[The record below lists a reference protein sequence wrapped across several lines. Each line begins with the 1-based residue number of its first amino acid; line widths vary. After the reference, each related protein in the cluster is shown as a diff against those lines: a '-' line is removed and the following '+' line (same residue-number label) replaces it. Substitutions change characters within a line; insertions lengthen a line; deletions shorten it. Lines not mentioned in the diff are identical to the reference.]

1 MYVKNDK
8 GIKNDIYLSMID
20 YDSFKYIKNKITKE
34 VNNLKDHLVAS
45 VDTVN
50 QLMYIR
56 GKIQGLETLL
66 QDLTDLQKKTEL
78 FDDDRDNKSGDSKA

>member
-1 MYVKNDK
+1 
-8 GIKNDIYLSMID
+8 MID

-34 VNNLKDHLVAS
+34 VNHLKDHIVVS

>member
-1 MYVKNDK
+1 
-8 GIKNDIYLSMID
+8 MID

-34 VNNLKDHLVAS
+34 VDRLKDHIVAS
-45 VDTVN
+45 VDTTN
-50 QLMYIR
+50 QLMYIK

-78 FDDDRDNKSGDSKA
+78 FDDDRDNKSGDSKT

>member
-1 MYVKNDK
+1 M
-8 GIKNDIYLSMID
+8 MD
-20 YDSFKYIKNKITKE
+20 YDSYKYVKNKITKE
-34 VNNLKDHLVAS
+34 VNQLKDNLAYS
-45 VDTVN
+45 VDNVN

>member
-1 MYVKNDK
+1 
-8 GIKNDIYLSMID
+8 MID

-78 FDDDRDNKSGDSKA
+78 FDDDRDNKSGDSKT